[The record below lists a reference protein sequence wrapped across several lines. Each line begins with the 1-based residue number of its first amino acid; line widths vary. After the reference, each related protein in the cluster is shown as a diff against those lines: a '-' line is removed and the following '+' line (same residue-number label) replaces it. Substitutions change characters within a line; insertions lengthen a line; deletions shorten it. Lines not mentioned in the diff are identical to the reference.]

1 MSYSSQYLEDCAPFF
16 LEKLGFRER
25 SQRTSDSCR
34 LVEWVMPIS
43 TTDDTLIEL
52 VVLYELSISD
62 DPLVKTSE
70 NFYYGFVEVALKV
83 CSEQAI
89 SARERGEGT
98 SPFPEDSQ
106 AFLERAVLA
115 RIAVCVKTKTQLK
128 SLLKMLNPKAG
139 L

>member
-1 MSYSSQYLEDCAPFF
+1 MSYSSQYLQECAPFF

-25 SQRTSDSCR
+25 SQRSSDPCR
-34 LVEWVMPIS
+34 LVEWVMPVS
-43 TTDDTLIEL
+43 KRDDIVIEL
-52 VVLYELSISD
+52 GVLYELSISD
-62 DPLVKTSE
+62 NPFVRTSE
-70 NFYYGFVEVALKV
+70 NFDYYFVEVALKV

-106 AFLERAVLA
+106 AFLESSVLA
-115 RIAVCVKTKTQLK
+115 RIAVCVKTKAQLK
-128 SLLKMLNPKAG
+128 SLLKMLNPKAE